1 MVVKKNKFALI
12 DSDVEAVPR
21 LVFTSAAAAFEHLG
35 ECIYC
40 IVARA
45 VQLSTDQTTCK
56 FDISIYIFT

>member
-1 MVVKKNKFALI
+1 LI